1 MVRWFTLF
9 FCTRSFEQDR
19 YDSRYSQSRPTLGL
33 YLWNIMKICYFN
45 GRTRMQIVW
54 ARSSFMLTTF
64 LSLTMWIRIVLLW
77 KVWFQQR
84 GWGRTLA
91 SPRVPVAWK
100 LRYERTLL
108 SLLPHIFRDSATAII
123 KAATYQGE
131 KRAVLQKG
139 SSLDWFLKGLK
150 GRDSHHSPECRSD
163 SNRDTFHNELPGR
176 PLKCWPL
183 VPVRAHVDA
192 GWQGARTRQ
201 GAWRSYGYISWRQ
214 SHTVRSCGK
223 FLTLRDW
230 LGNSQKLLH
239 FVAQVKST

>member
-1 MVRWFTLF
+1 MVRWFTLFF

-139 SSLDWFLKGLK
+139 SSLDWFLKCLK
-150 GRDSHHSPECRSD
+150 GRDSHHSPECRS
-163 SNRDTFHNELPGR
+163 EP
-176 PLKCWPL
+176 
-183 VPVRAHVDA
+183 
-192 GWQGARTRQ
+192 RQ
-201 GAWRSYGYISWRQ
+201 IS
-214 SHTVRSCGK
+214 
-223 FLTLRDW
+223 
-230 LGNSQKLLH
+230 
-239 FVAQVKST
+239 